1 MDYEINKKAKLL
13 NIKEIAKKL
22 GIPEK
27 IYFYMEIIWLN
38 SK

>member
-27 IYFYMEIIWLN
+27 DLFLY
-38 SK
+38 